1 MQNSGSNTDV
11 TSTLSSE
18 SNQQG
23 RLGAV
28 APKKSIET
36 IIQRTDSKSKRS
48 EGGLEDGDQQS
59 ICSASESS
67 ESLLLSIKKKD
78 RGVSLDLLILRAFG
92 SSNLVAWYD

>member
-28 APKKSIET
+28 APKKSYET

-67 ESLLLSIKKKD
+67 ESLVLSIKKKD
-78 RGVSLDLLILRAFG
+78 RGVSLDLFSELLA
-92 SSNLVAWYD
+92 LATW